1 MNTIKIVTHFFI
13 AKYTG
18 QQIKKIVSVMNMLFI
33 YLFIYLFIRLHL

>member
-18 QQIKKIVSVMNMLFI
+18 QQIKKIVSVVNMQLINFFCV
-33 YLFIYLFIRLHL
+33 YEVRKGT